1 MNRIY
6 SFFLLLL
13 ISANC
18 IGEDFIDDY
27 VDPSLR
33 ITNPISSIQE
43 GFSYQFDALFLNES
57 GTKVVNPNLK
67 WTATP
72 ARSIKITQEGTITAL
87 SAGEVAVYVST
98 QGLQGSPI
106 SAQIGFTVTPSP
118 EVEMN
123 GSTTETTHTTTI
135 TTTSPTLDTTT
146 PTTDTGTSTSVTSS
160 STTASQ
166 TNMGNGVVVI
176 PQVYEGEIRSTS
188 SYLLQGGFRY
198 EHNGEHLV
206 LQLDNNYKADRAL
219 PGLYVYLTN
228 NPTTPQGGYE
238 ISSVAVFEGSHQY
251 NLPVFIE
258 IMDYKYILYWCK
270 PFSVKVGDAVIF
282 D

>member
-1 MNRIY
+1 MCRIC
-6 SFFLLLL
+6 SLFLHLVLCT
-13 ISANC
+13 NC

-43 GFSYQFDALFLNES
+43 GFSYQFEASFFDES
-57 GTKVVNPNLK
+57 GTKVVNPTLK

-72 ARSIKITQEGTITAL
+72 PTTLKITQKGIITAL
-87 SAGEVAVYVST
+87 SAGEVTVQVST
-98 QGLQGSPI
+98 QGLQGNSI
-106 SAQIGFTVTPSP
+106 STQIDFTVIPSP
-118 EVEMN
+118 MEELT
-123 GSTTETTHTTTI
+123 GSTTETTNTI
-135 TTTSPTLDTTT
+135 SPTVDNSN
-146 PTTDTGTSTSVTSS
+146 PTSGTGTSTSTTTSSTTTS
-160 STTASQ
+160 STTASE
-166 TNMGNGVVVI
+166 TTMGNGVIVI
-176 PQVYEGEIRSTS
+176 PQVYQGEIRSTS

-206 LQLDNNYKADRAL
+206 LQLDSNYKADTAL

-238 ISSVAVFEGSHQY
+238 IGSVSVFEGAHQY
-251 NLPVFIE
+251 NLPASIG